1 MPLDLQA
8 EHKAILKGGNYRI
21 FSAECFFWFIF
32 CPLLFWVRA
41 IWEMIAATVRLPWV
55 APTVLVGPRHLE
67 GDRSYCAPPLGS
79 ALFLFV

>member
-1 MPLDLQA
+1 MLFV
-8 EHKAILKGGNYRI
+8 IRLK
-21 FSAECFFWFIF
+21 FFV
-32 CPLLFWVRA
+32 WVRA

-79 ALFLFV
+79 AHFYLFLKLVVFLMFNGHLPGSWTNYGFRE